1 MEEQIHIQERGKR
14 GWTFY
19 VIYSFILSGLLLL
32 IFGGLL
38 FFYHSHRLPDFSPLK
53 GGNLNAYSIIY
64 SEEDEV
70 IGKFLMD
77 NRIPISYEQIPKPLV
92 NAFIAAEDADFFKHK
107 GVDYKGILR
116 AMFKNFLAGR
126 IVQGGSTITQQVTKT
141 FFLTPKRSL
150 ARKLKEVAYAFG
162 LEQNLSKEEI
172 LTLYL
177 NNIYL
182 GNGAYGVEA
191 AADSYFNKRVEQLN
205 LAEVAMMAGLVKAP
219 SRYSP
224 VNNLKRAKDR
234 QAYVLTRMTEL
245 GFVSQEQKEKA
256 LQIPLKIQSRESAYF
271 SKAPYFTEF
280 IRHQVERK
288 YGKEKLYQEGLR
300 IYTTLNLSFQKTA
313 QKSVEAGLR
322 ELDKREGFRGP
333 SQTLSPHEVKELP
346 NKRKGTVPPLPQK
359 EIFEG
364 VILSKEDSKKS
375 YTVWVEDRK
384 GILPYSEMSWALNIK
399 PTATYKP
406 QKVKTPGDLLNPGDV
421 VYVRVK
427 ESSKKEQALR
437 LSLEQEPIVQGAL
450 LCLDPRTGFVRAMV
464 GGRDFGESQFNR
476 AISARRQ
483 PGSAFKPLIYAA
495 ALEKGYTPSTIIM
508 DSPVEYSDPDGG
520 TYWAPKNYDEDFMG
534 PITFRNAL
542 AHSRN
547 VVTVKILEDIGVG
560 YALPFIKKLGIESS
574 IKRDLSIALGTSGVS
589 MMELTSA
596 FAVFANGGER
606 IKPIFIKKI
615 VTMKGEVLEENTP
628 YIEMEEKEE
637 EEETAKTPPP
647 ASKEQAISPQ
657 NAFIM
662 THLLQ
667 GVVQHGT
674 GQRAKVLGRPVAG
687 KTGTSSDYSDAWFI
701 GYTPSLLTGVWVG
714 FDDKTSL
721 GKKETGARAALP
733 IWINF
738 MDQALRNTPLD
749 TPKPPQGITFIK
761 VNIETGLPTNTDSP
775 ETITEAFIDS
785 SIPREN
791 EAGVT
796 EGSSS
801 GTPLPDRSPGET
813 VQELPRWK
821 DCPGR
826 KHHHPAGD
834 QDLLPHAK
842 EKFSPKAE
850 GGRLR
855 LWLGTEF

>member
-1 MEEQIHIQERGKR
+1 MEEQNHIRKRGKK
-14 GWTFY
+14 GWAFY
-19 VIYSFILSGLLLL
+19 VVYSFILSVLLLL
-32 IFGGLL
+32 ILGGLF
-38 FFYHSHRLPDFSPLK
+38 FFYHSHRLPDFAPLK
-53 GGNLNAYSIIY
+53 ERNLNAFSIVY

-70 IGKFLMD
+70 VGKYLME
-77 NRIPISYEQIPKPLV
+77 NRIPISYEQIPKQLV
-92 NAFIAAEDADFFKHK
+92 NAFVAAEDADFFKHK

-150 ARKLKEVAYAFG
+150 TRKLKEVAYAFG
-162 LEQNLSKEEI
+162 LEQNLTKEEI
-172 LTLYL
+172 LGLYL

-191 AADSYFNKRVEQLN
+191 AADSYFNKRVEHLT
-205 LAEVAMMAGLVKAP
+205 LAEMAMLAGLVKAP

-234 QAYVLTRMTEL
+234 QTYVLARMAEL
-245 GFVSQEQKEKA
+245 GFISQEQKEKA
-256 LQIPLKIQSRESAYF
+256 LRIPLKIQSRESAYF

-280 IRHQVERK
+280 IRHQVEKK

-300 IYTTLNLSFQKTA
+300 IYTTLDLSLQKNA
-313 QKSVEAGLR
+313 QRSVEAGLR

-333 SQTLSPHEVKELP
+333 IQTLPPNEVKELP
-346 NKRKGTVPPLPQK
+346 NKKKGAVPPLPQK

-384 GILPYSEMSWALNIK
+384 GILPYSEMSWALNVK
-399 PTATYKP
+399 RTSTYKP
-406 QKVKTPGDLLNPGDV
+406 QKVKTPADLLNPGDV
-421 VYVRVK
+421 IYVRVK
-427 ESSKKEQALR
+427 ESPKKDQPLL
-437 LSLEQEPIVQGAL
+437 LSLDQEPLVQGAL
-450 LCLDPRTGFVRAMV
+450 LCLDPKTGYVRALV
-464 GGRDFGESQFNR
+464 GGRDFSESQFNR
-476 AISARRQ
+476 AISSRRQ
-483 PGSAFKPLIYAA
+483 PGSAFKPVIYGA

-560 YALPFIKKLGIESS
+560 YALQFMKRLGIESP
-574 IKRDLSIALGTSGVS
+574 IKRDLSIALGTSGIS

-628 YIEMEEKEE
+628 YLEMEEKEE
-637 EEETAKTPPP
+637 EEETPKNVSP
-647 ASKEQAISPQ
+647 APKEQVISPQ

-662 THLLQ
+662 TYLLQ
-667 GVVQHGT
+667 GVIQHGT

-701 GYTPSLLTGVWVG
+701 GYSPSLLAGVWVG

-721 GKKETGARAALP
+721 GKNETGARAALP
-733 IWINF
+733 IWISF
-738 MDQALRNTPLD
+738 MSQALKNTPVE
-749 TPKPPQGITFIK
+749 TPKPPPGITFIR
-761 VNIETGLPTNTDSP
+761 VNIDTGLPAGPDSP

-785 SIPREN
+785 SIPRED
-791 EAGVT
+791 EDHEKEPAP
-796 EGSSS
+796 S
-801 GTPLPDRSPGET
+801 GTQGPEKSPGG
-813 VQELPRWK
+813 PRTPSGYY
-821 DCPGR
+821 D
-826 KHHHPAGD
+826 
-834 QDLLPHAK
+834 
-842 EKFSPKAE
+842 
-850 GGRLR
+850 
-855 LWLGTEF
+855 

>member
-1 MEEQIHIQERGKR
+1 MEEQIHIQERGKK

-38 FFYHSHRLPDFSPLK
+38 FFYYSHRLPDFSPLK

-92 NAFIAAEDADFFKHK
+92 NAFIAAEDADFFRHK

-150 ARKLKEVAYAFG
+150 SRKLKEVAYAFG
-162 LEQNLSKEEI
+162 LEQNLTKEEI
-172 LTLYL
+172 LALYL

-245 GFVSQEQKEKA
+245 GFVSQEQREKA

-300 IYTTLNLSFQKTA
+300 IYTTLDLSLQKTA

-333 SQTLSPHEVKELP
+333 SQTLPPHEAKELP
-346 NKRKGTVPPLPQK
+346 NKKKGAVPPLPQK

-384 GILPYSEMSWALNIK
+384 GILPYSEMSWALTIK

-406 QKVKTPGDLLNPGDV
+406 QKVKTPADLLNPGDV

-427 ESSKKEQALR
+427 ESSKKEQTLR

-450 LCLDPRTGFVRAMV
+450 LCLDPRTGYVRAMV

-547 VVTVKILEDIGVG
+547 VVTVKILEDIGVA

-628 YIEMEEKEE
+628 YIETEEKEE
-637 EEETAKTPPP
+637 EEETVKTPPS

-701 GYTPSLLTGVWVG
+701 GFTPSLLAGVWVG

-761 VNIETGLPTNTDSP
+761 VNIETGLPSNTDSP

-785 SIPREN
+785 SVPREN

-801 GTPLPDRSPGET
+801 GTPLPERSRGET
-813 VQELPRWK
+813 
-821 DCPGR
+821 
-826 KHHHPAGD
+826 PAPSGYYD
-834 QDLLPHAK
+834 
-842 EKFSPKAE
+842 
-850 GGRLR
+850 
-855 LWLGTEF
+855 

>member
-1 MEEQIHIQERGKR
+1 MEEQNHTQTRRKK
-14 GWTFY
+14 GWAFY
-19 VIYSFILSGLLLL
+19 VIYSFILSILLLL

-38 FFYHSHRLPDFSPLK
+38 FFYHSHRLPDFAPLK
-53 GGNLNAYSIIY
+53 ERNLNAYSIIY

-77 NRIPISYEQIPKPLV
+77 NRIPISYEQIPKQLV
-92 NAFIAAEDADFFKHK
+92 NAFIAAEDAEFFQHK

-116 AMFKNFLAGR
+116 AMSKNFLAGR

-150 ARKLKEVAYAFG
+150 TRKLKEVAYAFG
-162 LEQNLSKEEI
+162 LEQNLTKAEI

-205 LAEVAMMAGLVKAP
+205 LAEMAMMAGLVKAP

-224 VNNLKRAKDR
+224 VNNLRRARDR
-234 QAYVLTRMTEL
+234 QTYVLTRMTEL
-245 GFVSQEQKEKA
+245 GFISQEQKEKT

-300 IYTTLNLSFQKTA
+300 IYTTLDLSLQKTA
-313 QKSVEAGLR
+313 QKSLEAGLR

-333 SQTLSPHEVKELP
+333 FQTLSPNEAKELP
-346 NKRKGTVPPLPQK
+346 NKKRGTIPPLPQK

-375 YTVWVEDRK
+375 YTVWIEDRK
-384 GILPYSEMSWALNIK
+384 GILPFSEMSWALTIK
-399 PTATYKP
+399 PTPTYKP
-406 QKVKTPGDLLNPGDV
+406 QKVKAPGDLLNPGDV
-421 VYVRVK
+421 IYVRVK
-427 ESSKKEQALR
+427 ESSKKEQALL
-437 LSLEQEPIVQGAL
+437 LSLEQEPLVQGAL
-450 LCLDPRTGFVRAMV
+450 LCLDPKTGYVRAMV
-464 GGRDFGESQFNR
+464 GGRDFSESQFNR
-476 AISARRQ
+476 AISSRRQ
-483 PGSAFKPLIYAA
+483 PGSAFKPMIYAA

-520 TYWAPKNYDEDFMG
+520 AYWAPKNYDEDFMG

-560 YALPFIKKLGIESS
+560 YALQFMKRLGIESPV
-574 IKRDLSIALGTSGVS
+574 KRDLSIALGTSGVS

-637 EEETAKTPPP
+637 EEEMPKTPSP
-647 ASKEQAISPQ
+647 ALKEQVISPQ

-674 GQRAKVLGRPVAG
+674 GQRAKALGRPVAG

-701 GYTPSLLTGVWVG
+701 GYSPSLLAGVWVG

-721 GKKETGARAALP
+721 GKNETGARAALP
-733 IWINF
+733 IWISF
-738 MDQALRNTPLD
+738 MSQALKNTPIE
-749 TPKPPQGITFIK
+749 TPKPPHGITFIK
-761 VNIETGLPTNTDSP
+761 VNIETGLPTNTDSS

-785 SIPREN
+785 SIPREK
-791 EAGVT
+791 EDR
-796 EGSSS
+796 EKESSSS
-801 GTPLPDRSPGET
+801 GTPVPERSPGD
-813 VQELPRWK
+813 PSAPSGYY
-821 DCPGR
+821 D
-826 KHHHPAGD
+826 
-834 QDLLPHAK
+834 
-842 EKFSPKAE
+842 
-850 GGRLR
+850 
-855 LWLGTEF
+855 

>member
-14 GWTFY
+14 GWAFY

-38 FFYHSHRLPDFSPLK
+38 FFYYSHRLPDFSSLK

-70 IGKFLMD
+70 IGKFLME
-77 NRIPISYEQIPKPLV
+77 NRIPISYERIPKPLV

-150 ARKLKEVAYAFG
+150 TRKLKEVAYAFG
-162 LEQNLSKEEI
+162 LEQNLTKEEI
-172 LTLYL
+172 LALYL

-245 GFVSQEQKEKA
+245 GFASQEQKEKA
-256 LQIPLKIQSRESAYF
+256 LQFPLKIQSRESAYF

-300 IYTTLNLSFQKTA
+300 IYTTLDLSLQKTA

-333 SQTLSPHEVKELP
+333 SQTLPANEAKELP
-346 NKRKGTVPPLPQK
+346 NKRKGVVPPLPQK

-406 QKVKTPGDLLNPGDV
+406 HKVKTPGDLLNPGDV
-421 VYVRVK
+421 VHVRVK
-427 ESSKKEQALR
+427 ESSKKEQTLR

-450 LCLDPRTGFVRAMV
+450 LCLDPRTGYVRAMV

-547 VVTVKILEDIGVG
+547 VVTVKILEDISVG
-560 YALPFIKKLGIESS
+560 YALPFIKKLGIESP

-589 MMELTSA
+589 MMELASA

-637 EEETAKTPPP
+637 EEEMPKTPPP
-647 ASKEQAISPQ
+647 ASKEQVISPQ

-674 GQRAKVLGRPVAG
+674 GQRAKVLGRLVAG

-733 IWINF
+733 IWIYF
-738 MDQALRNTPLD
+738 MDQALRNTPMD
-749 TPKPPQGITFIK
+749 TPKPPPGITFIK
-761 VNIETGLPTNTDSP
+761 VNIETGLPTHADSP

-791 EAGVT
+791 EAEAE

-801 GTPLPDRSPGET
+801 GIPVPERSPGET
-813 VQELPRWK
+813 
-821 DCPGR
+821 
-826 KHHHPAGD
+826 PAPSGYYD
-834 QDLLPHAK
+834 
-842 EKFSPKAE
+842 
-850 GGRLR
+850 
-855 LWLGTEF
+855 